1 MNRSLSLG
9 GVGLLVL
16 VFTAGMAFG
25 HPPHHTPVRPAHT
38 PVQPNYQKPPSFYMD
53 GGKKD
58 IGTKDVVQK
67 DVIKKDVVKK
77 DVVKNNKTGKK
88 KVEKKS
94 GKVKKNKK
102 HKKHKKHHKHRPKAW
117 ADGDDDSADGGTDDG
132 DDPEVESGTGLQI
145 TDLDETGPAMEA
157 GLDVDDTILSV
168 NGVRVKSVL
177 ELRAVVEKATGPVRV
192 VFLSDDTGNV
202 EEVDITPKK
211 GRLGITMEE
220 VNVN

>member
-9 GVGLLVL
+9 GGGLLVL

-25 HPPHHTPVRPAHT
+25 HPPHHTPVKPAHT
-38 PVQPNYQKPPSFYMD
+38 PVQPNYQKPPSFHTD

-58 IGTKDVVQK
+58 IGPKDVV
-67 DVIKKDVVKK
+67 KKDVVKK

-94 GKVKKNKK
+94 GNSKKN
-102 HKKHKKHHKHRPKAW
+102 KKHKKHHKHRPKAF
-117 ADGDDDSADGGTDDG
+117 AGGDDDSADGGADDDG

-145 TDLDETGPAMEA
+145 TDLDEAGPAMEV
-157 GLDVDDTILSV
+157 GLDVDDTIVSV
-168 NGVRVKSVL
+168 NGLRVKSVL
-177 ELRAVVEKATGPVRV
+177 ELRAVVEKATSPVRV
-192 VFLSDDTGNV
+192 VFLSDETGNV
-202 EEVDITPKK
+202 EEVDITPKN